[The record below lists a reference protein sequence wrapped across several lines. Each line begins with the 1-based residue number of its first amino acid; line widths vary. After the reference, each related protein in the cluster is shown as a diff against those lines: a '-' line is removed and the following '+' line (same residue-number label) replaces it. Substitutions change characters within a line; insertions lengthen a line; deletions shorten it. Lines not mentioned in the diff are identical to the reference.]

1 MSTLIAKLAAGTV
14 FGAALTASGVYS
26 PWIIISQMR
35 LEDFHMLQAFL
46 TASAISAILMVTA
59 RKLGISQCPPPSPST
74 LGWFNGHAMSSIDG
88 NILGGVLLG
97 LGMTLTGACPGTV
110 LVQVASGV
118 RSGYLAMVGGVLGG
132 AIYAQ
137 LAPYLSIPTVPTE
150 ERKQNLTVFQHFNM
164 KESQALLVYDGLCA
178 VMVFLAASSTVSA
191 ANILVNPI
199 VGGVLIGCGQA
210 ASLALTGNAVG
221 VSTAYGQLIRLV
233 QWMLKRSQSST
244 QNEVKEP
251 MPALTSIAFA
261 IGIVSGAAMV
271 NRAYSAAIPGGEI
284 SIPALRAIV
293 GGVLM
298 VFGARLAGGCTSG
311 HGISGMSTLSISSF
325 ITVASI
331 FAGGITLAAILG

>member
-1 MSTLIAKLAAGTV
+1 MELKSHTLLRVESTVTDKL
-14 FGAALTASGVYS
+14 
-26 PWIIISQMR
+26 
-35 LEDFHMLQAFL
+35 
-46 TASAISAILMVTA
+46 
-59 RKLGISQCPPPSPST
+59 
-74 LGWFNGHAMSSIDG
+74 SIDA

-118 RSGYLAMVGGVLGG
+118 RSGYFAMVGGLLGG

-137 LAPYLSIPTVPTE
+137 LAPYLSIPMVPTE
-150 ERKQNLTVFQHFNM
+150 DRKQNLTVFQHFNM
-164 KESQALLVYDGLCA
+164 KESQALLVYEGLCA
-178 VMVFLAASSTVSA
+178 GMVLLAASSTVSA

-221 VSTAYGQLIRLV
+221 VSTAYGQLIQLV

-244 QNEVKEP
+244 QTEVQEP
-251 MPALTSIAFA
+251 MPALASIAFA
-261 IGIVSGAAMV
+261 IGIMSGATIV
-271 NRAYSAAIPGGEI
+271 NRAYPAAIPGGEI
-284 SIPALRAIV
+284 SIPSLRAIL

-331 FAGGITLAAILG
+331 FAGGMTLAAILG

>member
-1 MSTLIAKLAAGTV
+1 MSALIAKSAAGVV

-26 PWIIISQMR
+26 PWIIVSQMR
-35 LEDFHMLQAFL
+35 LENFHMLQAFL
-46 TASAISAILMVTA
+46 TASAISAILMVIA
-59 RKLGISQCPPPSPST
+59 RKMGVAQCAPPSPST
-74 LGWFNGHAMSSIDG
+74 LEWFHGHDG

-110 LVQVASGV
+110 LVQIATGI
-118 RSGYLAMVGGVLGG
+118 RSGYFAMVGGLLGG

-137 LAPYLSIPTVPTE
+137 LAPYSSIPMVPKE
-150 ERKQNLTVFQHFNM
+150 ERKQSLTVFQHFNI
-164 KESQALLVYDGLCA
+164 KESQALLVYEGLCA
-178 VMVFLAASSTVSA
+178 GMVLLAAFSTVNA

-210 ASLALTGNAVG
+210 TSLALTGNAVG
-221 VSTAYGQLIRLV
+221 VSTAYGQVIRLV
-233 QWMLKRSQSST
+233 QWVLIRSQPGT
-244 QNEVKEP
+244 QDEVKEP
-251 MPALTSIAFA
+251 MPALASIAFA
-261 IGIVSGAAMV
+261 IGIMSGATIV
-271 NRAYSAAIPGGEI
+271 TRAIPAAIPGGEI
-284 SIPALRAIV
+284 SIPMLRAIL

-331 FAGGITLAAILG
+331 FTGGMTLAAILR